1 MVNSKKLKALF
12 IENGVTQKNVAEK
25 LGISKASL
33 NNKILNKNDFK
44 TREIQGLCDILKI
57 KDKESI
63 FFALDV
69 ENNSTN

>member
-63 FFALDV
+63 FFAFDV